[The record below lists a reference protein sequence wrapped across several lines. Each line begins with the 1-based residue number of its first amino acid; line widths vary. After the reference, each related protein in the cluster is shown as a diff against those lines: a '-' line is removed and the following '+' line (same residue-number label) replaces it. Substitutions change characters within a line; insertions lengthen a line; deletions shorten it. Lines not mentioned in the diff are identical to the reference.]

1 MPILRCPTCYF
12 ATTIRRDSIEG
23 VKCSKCGTD
32 LFDYYYKDRTASEAA
47 VLISQKGAEFK
58 KKKAKAERDK
68 KKINT
73 GDTQKTYQN
82 YSNPPWRAAKEK
94 ETVIDKIIGYALAV
108 AILLS
113 IYGGFQYFQLRSGIQ
128 ESTIEMLNNNGYS
141 GFEADGITLP
151 LSAAFG
157 GITTAKVFLR
167 RNGESQGIDVE
178 VTQKGTPI
186 LSVFVG
192 SEYYIEISG
201 VELMQLR

>member
-73 GDTQKTYQN
+73 GDTQK
-82 YSNPPWRAAKEK
+82 
-94 ETVIDKIIGYALAV
+94 
-108 AILLS
+108 
-113 IYGGFQYFQLRSGIQ
+113 
-128 ESTIEMLNNNGYS
+128 
-141 GFEADGITLP
+141 
-151 LSAAFG
+151 
-157 GITTAKVFLR
+157 
-167 RNGESQGIDVE
+167 
-178 VTQKGTPI
+178 
-186 LSVFVG
+186 
-192 SEYYIEISG
+192 
-201 VELMQLR
+201 

>member
-1 MPILRCPTCYF
+1 
-12 ATTIRRDSIEG
+12 
-23 VKCSKCGTD
+23 
-32 LFDYYYKDRTASEAA
+32 
-47 VLISQKGAEFK
+47 
-58 KKKAKAERDK
+58 
-68 KKINT
+68 
-73 GDTQKTYQN
+73 
-82 YSNPPWRAAKEK
+82 
-94 ETVIDKIIGYALAV
+94 
-108 AILLS
+108 
-113 IYGGFQYFQLRSGIQ
+113 
-128 ESTIEMLNNNGYS
+128 MLNNNGYS